1 MTLTAIYFSSVIAQ
15 PPKSMHPSLF
25 PAGMTPLVFASLPC
39 LCIVGSVCLK
49 MPSPPGYRV
58 LSQLS
63 DKEVVKSM
71 DSVCLAQYEHF
82 INIIYQCY

>member
-1 MTLTAIYFSSVIAQ
+1 MTLTTIYFSSAIAQ

-49 MPSPPGYRV
+49 MPSPPGYHV

-71 DSVCLAQYEHF
+71 DLGVRPPRTESQPRTL
-82 INIIYQCY
+82 